1 MIVIGLGG
9 GGMSAPA
16 WLVRALLLVVVRFF
30 VAVFFGAAFFGAFF
44 GGAFFGVGERA
55 VLDATF
61 SAEGVVG
68 LVATAGAGMGAGG
81 VTATG

>member
-1 MIVIGLGG
+1 
-9 GGMSAPA
+9 MSGPA

-44 GGAFFGVGERA
+44 FGVGERA
-55 VLDATF
+55 ELDATF